1 MHYVSMGV
9 ILFIFISRG
18 LFIVTL
24 QIFSLDST
32 AFDRGY
38 LLGFFYRAMEKVI
51 CKQ

>member
-38 LLGFFYRAMEKVI
+38 LLGFFIGLWK
-51 CKQ
+51 K